1 MINGF
6 RLLGVSVCVQYHL
19 THQVLV
25 EIPVHVRVWRG
36 RRRRRRE
43 GGGGGEGRGER
54 RERGMSEEGGKRR
67 GKRG

>member
-1 MINGF
+1 M
-6 RLLGVSVCVQYHL
+6 CVQYHL

-43 GGGGGEGRGER
+43 GGGGGGEGRGER